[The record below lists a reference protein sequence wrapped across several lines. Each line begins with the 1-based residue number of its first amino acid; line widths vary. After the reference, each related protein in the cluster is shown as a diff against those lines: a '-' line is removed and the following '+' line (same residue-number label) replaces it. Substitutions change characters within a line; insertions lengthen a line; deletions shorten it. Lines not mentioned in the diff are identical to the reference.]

1 MTTYDLMKQL
11 AGAEDYDPN
20 SMRVERA
27 REFIRKTLAPVC
39 GNEMLSLKDVFGRVL
54 FEDIVSP
61 LNVPGHDNSA
71 MDGYALRFADINSGG
86 ETTLK
91 CIGESFAGHAFHGTV
106 RHGECVRIFTGAVMP
121 EGADTVVMQ
130 EHSAKGN
137 DDTVT
142 MAADAVTAAG
152 QNRRFAGEDIQKGA
166 IVFKRGQRIGA
177 PELGVLA
184 SLGVAEVAVFR
195 RLRVAFF
202 STGDEL
208 TPIGAPLP
216 EGKIYDS
223 NRYSLYGML
232 NHLGM
237 EAMDLGAVPDVP
249 ERIENTL
256 KTAAQNADVV
266 ISIGGVS
273 VGAADFIKSLLDK
286 LGQVLFWKLAMK
298 PGKPLAYGMIGD
310 AHFFGLPGNPVSAM
324 VTFYQFV
331 REALLILQGQAVA
344 SPLLLPAV
352 LTAPVKKAAGRVEF
366 QRGVC
371 EARDDGCLVVTP
383 AQEQGSGI
391 LSSMAKANCFIVLPL
406 EAGKLAAGE
415 TVNVQLF
422 SGLVG

>member
-11 AGAEDYDPN
+11 TDAEDYDPN
-20 SMRVERA
+20 SMRVEQARA
-27 REFIRKTLAPVC
+27 FIRKTLAPVC
-39 GNEMLSLKDVFGRVL
+39 GGEKLPLKEALGRVL
-54 FEDIVSP
+54 SEDIISP

-71 MDGYALRFADINSGG
+71 MDGYALRFADIRNDG
-86 ETTLK
+86 ETTLT
-91 CIGESFAGHAFHGTV
+91 CIGESFAGHAFNGTV
-106 RHGECVRIFTGAVMP
+106 QRGECVRIFTGAVMP
-121 EGADTVVMQ
+121 DGADTVVMQ
-130 EHSAKGN
+130 ERSTRDN
-137 DDTVT
+137 DGAVT
-142 MAADAVTAAG
+142 IAADAVTAAG
-152 QNRRFAGEDIQKGA
+152 QNRRLAGEDIRKGA
-166 IVFKRGQRIGA
+166 VVFKCGQRIGA

-184 SLGVAEVAVFR
+184 SLGIAEVAAFR

-216 EGKIYDS
+216 EGRIYDS

-232 NHLGM
+232 RHLGM
-237 EAMDLGAVPDVP
+237 DAVDLGAVPDVP
-249 ERIENTL
+249 ERIEQALTA
-256 KTAAQNADVV
+256 AAQNADVV

-286 LGQVLFWKLAMK
+286 LGQVLLWKLAMK

-331 REALLILQGQAVA
+331 REALLMLQGQTAA
-344 SPLLLPAV
+344 PPLLLPAV
-352 LTAPVKKAAGRVEF
+352 LTAPVKKATGRAEF

-371 EARDDGCLVVTP
+371 EIRDGRLAVTP
-383 AQEQGSGI
+383 APEQGSGI
-391 LSSMAKANCFIVLPL
+391 LSSMIKANCFIVLPL
-406 EAGKLAAGE
+406 ETGKLPAGE

-422 SGLVG
+422 SELVG